1 MSEQM
6 DIDGENENNN
16 NNNGN
21 SELYPIAVLIDEL
34 KSDDEAARLRSV
46 QALVRIG
53 NALGP
58 DRTRN
63 ELIPFVTESCDDS
76 DDILKALAESISK
89 LIPTVGGEEY
99 AYTLLQ
105 PVENL
110 CLVEDSGVRE
120 SAIKTFNII
129 ADAMPSEHHSL
140 HMAPLIRSLCDQ
152 DWFTLT

>member
-1 MSEQM
+1 M

-58 DRTRN
+58 VP
-63 ELIPFVTESCDDS
+63 L
-76 DDILKALAESISK
+76 
-89 LIPTVGGEEY
+89 EY
-99 AYTLLQ
+99 HFHYLDL
-105 PVENL
+105 
-110 CLVEDSGVRE
+110 S
-120 SAIKTFNII
+120 F
-129 ADAMPSEHHSL
+129 
-140 HMAPLIRSLCDQ
+140 
-152 DWFTLT
+152 W

>member
-6 DIDGENENNN
+6 DIDGENENN

-34 KSDDEAARLRSV
+34 KSDDDAARLRSV

-89 LIPTVGGEEY
+89 LILKSFIGSS
-99 AYTLLQ
+99 
-105 PVENL
+105 NKII
-110 CLVEDSGVRE
+110 E
-120 SAIKTFNII
+120 S
-129 ADAMPSEHHSL
+129 EV
-140 HMAPLIRSLCDQ
+140 
-152 DWFTLT
+152 